1 MAPTV
6 FDTSSA
12 PKIFQIRLI
21 GESLGIAIAFH
32 PISLVEQVEHQHFG
46 PTNHRWPSES
56 SHDVGPSNEPV
67 IWPEPQGTPPS
78 PPSEKATLIGNM
90 LMN

>member
-32 PISLVEQVEHQHFG
+32 PISLNINILDP
-46 PTNHRWPSES
+46 PTI
-56 SHDVGPSNEPV
+56 VGRLSLP
-67 IWPEPQGTPPS
+67 T
-78 PPSEKATLIGNM
+78 M
-90 LMN
+90 LAQAMNL